1 MLCIIVDLYAKW
13 ATVLDGKLI
22 GTSKHKDYSIFHW
35 KAHDVKALKVPITKF
50 VLVDAR
56 GEVDEVI
63 LAEALKERGQNYKT
77 AKRDDAE
84 LTDVELAEVNA
95 AFVLARAHLK
105 ANPLPTVNEPPIELP
120 AAEKPKIF
128 LTPEAVALGLTAVDQ
143 VRRDELARRDKRL
156 ESLDREVEA
165 AGAEIEVATTADEL
179 IAAVDKM
186 HAAGLAI
193 EVLENEAVGA
203 SLNQAAELQ
212 PSVLGS
218 EDTEADLEGEHEP
231 EVDAG
236 TKPEDPLATL
246 KPSRKKKRR

>member
-1 MLCIIVDLYAKW
+1 MLCIIVDLSAKW
-13 ATVLDGKLI
+13 ATFLEGKLI

-35 KAHDVKALKVPITKF
+35 KARDLKALKVPITKF
-50 VLVDAR
+50 VLVDAQ

-77 AKRDDAE
+77 AKRDHVE
-84 LTDVELAEVNA
+84 LTDVEQTEVRA
-95 AFVLARAHLK
+95 AVELVRAHL
-105 ANPLPTVNEPPIELP
+105 NVQPVPTVTKSPIELH
-120 AAEKPKIF
+120 AVDKPKIF

-143 VRRDELARRDKRL
+143 ARRDKLARRDKQL

-165 AGAEIEVATTADEL
+165 AGTEIEAATTAEEL

-186 HAAGLAI
+186 QAAGLAA
-193 EVLENEAVGA
+193 VLVESAALGDTLDHRSKLEDSAVG
-203 SLNQAAELQ
+203 NGE
-212 PSVLGS
+212 S
-218 EDTEADLEGEHEP
+218 EGDLEAEHES
-231 EVDAG
+231 EAG